1 MPLTSL
7 RFTNAGPF
15 DDITFEFDPQVN
27 VFTGPNNS
35 GKTTALLMLAEICVF
50 PAGIPGKLLKTGHSE
65 WGASFS
71 VAGEEKWVEGM
82 IPFTMPSAEKILTLL
97 TEMGFS
103 AFVPALRRST
113 DYRSDGPSIHLRN
126 RAAFSVS
133 APGKPSLKYDEL
145 NFDGPRKS
153 ANSLGILF
161 AATGEIKPELQ
172 KRYELIA
179 TDATLVSDELIIRQ
193 MIDLDYAAYRQG
205 KPHIRRFIEQVASIA
220 SEITDGFPVEFLGIG
235 QDERGLFP
243 EFKTPDGIL
252 PLNVLSQGTQSI
264 IQWLAQFLF
273 GYAQY
278 YDYPENLAEKPGLLL
293 VDEIDA
299 HLHPSWQRR
308 ILPALTRHFPNLQIF
323 CSTHSPLM
331 LAGLKAGQVQLLR
344 RDANGQVTVS
354 RNETDII
361 GWSADEIL
369 RNFQEVRNPLDWH
382 TSQMVERLAELRRKE
397 RLTDDETAELEYL
410 REHIRPT
417 LLGGPMT
424 AQIEQLADI
433 LREVKGEA
441 PAPDAPRKPAK
452 RKPPE
457 TGAAFSRALG

>member
-1 MPLTSL
+1 MPITSL
-7 RFTNAGPF
+7 RFTDAGPF
-15 DDITFEFDPQVN
+15 DDITFEFDRQVN

-35 GKTTALLMLAEICVF
+35 GKSTVLLVLAEIAVF
-50 PAGIPGKLLKTGHSE
+50 PAAIPGKLWKTGRSQ
-65 WGASFS
+65 WGVTLSA
-71 VAGEEKWVEGM
+71 AGGERQFDGK
-82 IPFTMPSAEKILTLL
+82 IPFDMQSTQKVRALL
-97 TEMGFS
+97 TEAGFS
-103 AFVPALRRST
+103 TFVPALRRST
-113 DYRSDGPSIHLRN
+113 GYRSDGPSIHSRIN
-126 RAAFSVS
+126 AAFSVGATGGRS
-133 APGKPSLKYDEL
+133 PSIDEL
-145 NFDGPRKS
+145 DIDGPRKLPDS
-153 ANSLGILF
+153 FESLF
-161 AATGEIKPELQ
+161 WEARATDPELR
-172 KRYELIA
+172 KRYELLA
-179 TDATLVSDELIIRQ
+179 TDATMVSDESVIRQ

-220 SEITDGFPVEFLGIG
+220 SEITDGFPVEFLRIG

-243 EFKTPDGIL
+243 EFQTPDGIL

-278 YDYPENLAEKPGLLL
+278 YDYPENLAEKPGILL

-308 ILPALTRHFPNLQIF
+308 IIPALTGHFPNLQIF

-344 RDANGQVTVS
+344 RDADGQVTVS

-369 RNFQEVRNPLDWH
+369 RNFQGIRNPLDWQ
-382 TSQMVERLAELRRKE
+382 TSQMVERLGELRRKE
-397 RLTDDETAELEYL
+397 KLTDDESAELENL
-410 REHIRPT
+410 RGHIRPT
-417 LLGGPMT
+417 LLGSPMT

-433 LREVKGEA
+433 LKEVKGESQ
-441 PAPDAPRKPAK
+441 APDIPPKPAK
-452 RKPPE
+452 RK
-457 TGAAFSRALG
+457 SRNRGGG

>member
-1 MPLTSL
+1 MPITSL

-15 DDITFEFDPQVN
+15 DDITFEFDRQVN

-35 GKTTALLMLAEICVF
+35 GKSTALHMLAEICVF

-71 VAGEEKWVEGM
+71 VAGEERWVGGK
-82 IPFTMPSAEKILTLL
+82 IPFDMPSAQKVMTLL
-97 TEMGFS
+97 TEMGFT

-126 RAAFSVS
+126 QAAFSIS
-133 APGKPSLKYDEL
+133 AQERYSTSSGELYIGSSRKP
-145 NFDGPRKS
+145 
-153 ANSLGILF
+153 ANSLEHLF
-161 AATGEIKPELQ
+161 GGAESTEPELR

-179 TDATLVSDELIIRQ
+179 TDATMVSDESVIRQ

-220 SEITDGFPVEFLGIG
+220 SEITDGFPVEFLRVG
-235 QDERGLFP
+235 QDEQGLFP
-243 EFKTPDGIL
+243 EFQTPDGIL

-278 YDYPENLAEKPGLLL
+278 YDYPENLAEKPGILL

-308 ILPALTRHFPNLQIF
+308 IIPALTGHFPNLQIF

-361 GWSADEIL
+361 GWSAEEIL
-369 RNFQEVRNPLDWH
+369 RSVLGVRDTMDLTTASEIDRMGELIVKETPTEEERNELEELRQRVGEALPGGPAS
-382 TSQMVERLAELRRKE
+382 SQMESFARFLNEVYAKPQPNSSSADRKRPRVSRRK
-397 RLTDDETAELEYL
+397 AEAE
-410 REHIRPT
+410 
-417 LLGGPMT
+417 
-424 AQIEQLADI
+424 
-433 LREVKGEA
+433 
-441 PAPDAPRKPAK
+441 
-452 RKPPE
+452 
-457 TGAAFSRALG
+457 

>member
-1 MPLTSL
+1 MPITSL

-15 DDITFEFDPQVN
+15 DDITFEFDRQVN

-35 GKTTALLMLAEICVF
+35 GKSTALHMLAEICVF

-65 WGASFS
+65 WKASFS
-71 VAGEEKWVEGM
+71 VAGEERWVDGK
-82 IPFTMPSAEKILTLL
+82 IPFDMPSAQKILTLL
-97 TEMGFS
+97 TEMGFT

-126 RAAFSVS
+126 QAAFSMG
-133 APGKPSLKYDEL
+133 ARGNHSLRRAEL
-145 NFDGPRKS
+145 NIDGPRKS
-153 ANSLGILF
+153 DNSLGILF
-161 AATGEIKPELQ
+161 IATGEIEPELQ

-179 TDATLVSDELIIRQ
+179 TDATMVSDETVIRQ

-220 SEITDGFPVEFLGIG
+220 SEVTDGFPVEFLRIG

-243 EFKTPDGIL
+243 EFQTPDGIL

-278 YDYPENLAEKPGLLL
+278 YDYPENLAEKPGILL

-308 ILPALTRHFPNLQIF
+308 IIPALTGHFPNLQIF

-361 GWSADEIL
+361 GWSSDEIL
-369 RNFQEVRNPLDWH
+369 RNFQGVRNPLDWQ
-382 TSQMVERLAELRRKE
+382 TSQMLERLGELRRKE
-397 RLTDDETAELEYL
+397 KLTDDEARELESL
-410 REHIRPT
+410 RGHIRPT
-417 LLGGPMT
+417 LLGSPMT

-433 LREVKGEA
+433 LKEVKGESQ
-441 PAPDAPRKPAK
+441 APDIPPKPAK
-452 RKPPE
+452 RK
-457 TGAAFSRALG
+457 SRNRGGG

>member
-1 MPLTSL
+1 MPITSL

-15 DDITFEFDPQVN
+15 DDITFEFDRQVN

-35 GKTTALLMLAEICVF
+35 GKSTALHMLAEICVF

-71 VAGEEKWVEGM
+71 VAGEKRWLEGR
-82 IPFTMPSAEKILTLL
+82 IPFDMPSAEKVMTLL
-97 TEMGFS
+97 TEVGFT

-126 RAAFSVS
+126 KVAFNIGARGNHSLRRA
-133 APGKPSLKYDEL
+133 EL
-145 NFDGPRKS
+145 NIDGPRKS
-153 ANSLGILF
+153 DNSLGILF
-161 AATGEIKPELQ
+161 IATGEIEPEVR

-179 TDATLVSDELIIRQ
+179 TDATMVSDESVIRQ

-243 EFKTPDGIL
+243 EFRTPDGIL

-278 YDYPENLAEKPGLLL
+278 YDYPENLAEKPGILL

-308 ILPALTRHFPNLQIF
+308 IIPALIAHFPNLQIF

-331 LAGLKAGQVQLLR
+331 LAGLKEGQVQLLR
-344 RDANGQVTVS
+344 RDASGQVTVS

-361 GWSADEIL
+361 GWSAEEIL
-369 RNFQEVRNPLDWH
+369 RSILGVRDTTDLTTASEIDRMGELIVKETLTEQERIELEELRQRVGAALPGGPAS
-382 TSQMVERLAELRRKE
+382 SQMESFARFLNEVYAKPEPNSSSAGWQRPRVSRRNAGAE
-397 RLTDDETAELEYL
+397 
-410 REHIRPT
+410 
-417 LLGGPMT
+417 
-424 AQIEQLADI
+424 
-433 LREVKGEA
+433 
-441 PAPDAPRKPAK
+441 
-452 RKPPE
+452 
-457 TGAAFSRALG
+457 